1 MCSLLLE
8 LLWFYLTQQGDM
20 CVYNNFSIYTFLY
33 FFLYSSVSVSNW
45 TWILTDVQL
54 QLIIIWIISASFLCL
69 FVKSTWIMKN
79 VVPRSVTNLLNCSVL
94 RHMYGNIRI
103 VNPYVHGTEKAMAP
117 HSSTFAW
124 KIPWTEEPGR
134 LQSRGLWSQTW
145 LSDFTFM
152 FQFHALEKEM
162 ATRSSVLAWRI
173 PGVGEPG
180 GLPSMGLH
188 RIGHD
193 WSHLAAAADT
203 CWTV

>member
-1 MCSLLLE
+1 MCYLLLE

-69 FVKSTWIMKN
+69 FVKSTRIMKN

-117 HSSTFAW
+117 HSSTLAW
-124 KIPWTEEPGR
+124 KVPWKEELDE
-134 LQSRGLWSQTW
+134 LQSMGSLGVRYDWETS
-145 LSDFTFM
+145 LSLFTFM
-152 FQFHALEKEM
+152 HWRRRWQPTPMSLPGESQGQGSLVGCRLWGCTE
-162 ATRSSVLAWRI
+162 SSTTEV
-173 PGVGEPG
+173 
-180 GLPSMGLH
+180 
-188 RIGHD
+188 
-193 WSHLAAAADT
+193 T
-203 CWTV
+203 

>member
-117 HSSTFAW
+117 HSSTLAW
-124 KIPWTEEPGR
+124 KVPWKEELDE
-134 LQSRGLWSQTW
+134 LQSMGLLGVRYDWVTS
-145 LSDFTFM
+145 LSLFTFM
-152 FQFHALEKEM
+152 H
-162 ATRSSVLAWRI
+162 WRRRWQPTPMSL
-173 PGVGEPG
+173 PGESQGQGSLVGCRLWGCTE
-180 GLPSMGLH
+180 
-188 RIGHD
+188 
-193 WSHLAAAADT
+193 
-203 CWTV
+203 

>member
-117 HSSTFAW
+117 HSSTLAW
-124 KIPWTEEPGR
+124 KVPWKEELDE
-134 LQSRGLWSQTW
+134 LQSMGLLGVRYDWVTS
-145 LSDFTFM
+145 LSLFTFM
-152 FQFHALEKEM
+152 H
-162 ATRSSVLAWRI
+162 WRRRWQPTPMSL
-173 PGVGEPG
+173 PGESQGQGSLVGCRLWGCTE
-180 GLPSMGLH
+180 SN
-188 RIGHD
+188 
-193 WSHLAAAADT
+193 T
-203 CWTV
+203 TEVT